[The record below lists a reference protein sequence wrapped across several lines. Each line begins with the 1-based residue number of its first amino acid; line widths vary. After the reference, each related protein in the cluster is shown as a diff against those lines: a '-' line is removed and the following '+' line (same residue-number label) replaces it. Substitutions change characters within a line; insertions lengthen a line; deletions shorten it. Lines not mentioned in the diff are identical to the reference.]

1 MSLDDRL
8 RWDEK
13 YRQDTARP
21 SLPSP
26 FLVAISDMLPGGGKV
41 LDLAGG
47 AGANAVWLAS
57 RGWDVTVAD
66 ISPAGLAIATEQARS
81 AGVVLRTLEVDL
93 EQEAFPP
100 GPWDLIVCVRFLWRP
115 LFEVIPEAL
124 SPGGV
129 LVVVH
134 PTRSNLERHA
144 RPGPRHLLEDRELP
158 GLVQGLEILRYEE
171 GWTEG
176 GHHDARLVAHRPSAC
191 SSAEEPG

>member
-13 YRQDTARP
+13 YRQDNARTR
-21 SLPSP
+21 LPTP
-26 FLVAISDMLPGGGKV
+26 FLVAVSDMLPRGGSA

-47 AGANAVWLAS
+47 AGANSVWLAS

-66 ISPAGLAIATEQARS
+66 ISPAGLALATEQASS
-81 AGVVLRTLEVDL
+81 AGVVLRTFEIDL

-115 LFEVIPEAL
+115 LFEVIPGAL

-129 LVVVH
+129 LVV
-134 PTRSNLERHA
+134 
-144 RPGPRHLLEDRELP
+144 
-158 GLVQGLEILRYEE
+158 
-171 GWTEG
+171 
-176 GHHDARLVAHRPSAC
+176 
-191 SSAEEPG
+191 